1 MTDTEKKISADTP
14 VLSIRHLNKTMGKRQ
29 ILKDISFSCYPGEVF
44 GFLGPNG
51 AGKTTT
57 IKVVCGL
64 LAIDSGDIEICG
76 NSIRKH
82 YERAMAYLGAIVE
95 NPEHY
100 RHMSGWQNLKL
111 YQNMRPGITDERIR
125 EVVSL
130 VGLENRIQEPVRK
143 YSLGMRQR
151 LGVAQALLHRPK
163 LLILDEPTNGLDPA
177 GIRQLRDILKEIAH
191 REGAAVLVSS
201 HLMSEMELMCDR
213 VGLIVNGEI
222 RDVKPI
228 GGLIEEA
235 YDGSTA
241 FLYRVD
247 QAETAVQLLREKYPD
262 IAASL
267 VTEHEFS
274 VRLKPSSEPDS
285 AGTPLHQEL
294 ATYNSFLIQSGIT
307 LYTVAETQDHTLE
320 DAFIRLTDEGGNQIV

>member
-294 ATYNSFLIQSGIT
+294 AAYNSFLIQSGIT

>member
-274 VRLKPSSEPDS
+274 VRLKPSSVPVS
-285 AGTPLHQEL
+285 SGSPLHQEL
-294 ATYNSFLIQSGIT
+294 AAYNSFLIQSGIT

>member
-130 VGLENRIQEPVRK
+130 VGLKNRIQEPVRK

-163 LLILDEPTNGLDPA
+163 LLIKPKQWGTGSAPA
-177 GIRQLRDILKEIAH
+177 AD
-191 REGAAVLVSS
+191 
-201 HLMSEMELMCDR
+201 
-213 VGLIVNGEI
+213 
-222 RDVKPI
+222 
-228 GGLIEEA
+228 
-235 YDGSTA
+235 
-241 FLYRVD
+241 
-247 QAETAVQLLREKYPD
+247 
-262 IAASL
+262 
-267 VTEHEFS
+267 
-274 VRLKPSSEPDS
+274 
-285 AGTPLHQEL
+285 
-294 ATYNSFLIQSGIT
+294 
-307 LYTVAETQDHTLE
+307 
-320 DAFIRLTDEGGNQIV
+320 